1 MSTGKEVGGGKEVEG
16 VVLETLPQGLFKV
29 QLDDGSKV
37 TVSFGGVARQ
47 VTVKV
52 SPGDRVAVLLS
63 PFDPTRGSIKQ
74 KKA

>member
-1 MSTGKEVGGGKEVEG
+1 MSAGKEVEG
-16 VVLETLPQGLFKV
+16 VVLETLPQGLYKV
-29 QLDDGSKV
+29 QLEDGQKV

-47 VTVKV
+47 VTVKI
-52 SPGDRVAVLLS
+52 SPGDRVAVQLS